1 MGNAMWRTGEL
12 QRKVG
17 FNPPCLRITRT
28 DMTPAPILARRS
40 ALAADSVRGGRP
52 ATAFR
57 RAMLRATGKRNAQL
71 QAAALHLSDRLA
83 AASDPQ
89 ARKLGLAAARE
100 LRAPSAKIRGRP
112 PKSGSDH

>member
-40 ALAADSVRGGRP
+40 ALASDSVRGGRARYGIPSGNAAGDGQAHCTASGRSP
-52 ATAFR
+52 A
-57 RAMLRATGKRNAQL
+57 
-71 QAAALHLSDRLA
+71 
-83 AASDPQ
+83 PV
-89 ARKLGLAAARE
+89 
-100 LRAPSAKIRGRP
+100 
-112 PKSGSDH
+112 